1 MRSVL
6 ALKSDIMTSQV
17 PAALNS
23 DPWLVATEAQR
34 QTAELRFQLIGP
46 GIKLVQAGSSVN
58 NVAALLAER
67 LQATDSAVQR
77 QMLAQLGDDV
87 PSHSTL
93 KRWLAAFQREG
104 KAGLLPKHTGRV
116 RQDYGWELRATALY
130 NLPSKPSYSAVS
142 LKLRKEGFDTAS
154 ESRVKAYLKSLPATH
169 GEKSPARVG
178 RHLHKLRHQ
187 KYQPRTLEQIKV
199 GDIYAGDGHACDC
212 YTAHPNTGGLFR
224 PELTAFIDIRS
235 RYVPGWY
242 LSESESALS
251 TVFALSHAMQVHDH
265 IPLFLYLD
273 RGAGYRAKMLNDEAT
288 GFYGRFEMDVI
299 GALPGNP
306 HGKGWIERWFRTVR
320 DHHDKFFAG
329 GQVYCGNDMAE
340 EVNRRLSTDVKS
352 GKRQVPSL
360 AEYAASLSQFV
371 HEYNHTPMDV
381 LDGRTPAQ
389 VWASLEKNPVVLEAE
404 AIVRPR
410 EKRTV
415 RRQMVELHKRQYFAN
430 ELALYDGKQLTVE
443 YDLHNDGTVWLFDA
457 KDRFVCQAGLVRT
470 VGVVPQ
476 SRLDEQREKRVKG
489 QIKRLERKADEARA
503 RAQDSITV
511 DQQLEQLPDLSAPRT
526 PVRLAKK
533 TGVVIDILNPDE

>member
-1 MRSVL
+1 MSSVL
-6 ALKSDIMTSQV
+6 ALKSDIMTSQL

-23 DPWLVATEAQR
+23 DPWLTATEAQR
-34 QTAELRFQLIGP
+34 QTAELRYQLIGP
-46 GIKLVQAGSSVN
+46 GLQLIQAGASVN
-58 NVAALLAER
+58 NVASLLAER
-67 LQATDSAVQR
+67 LRDTDSAVQ
-77 QMLAQLGDDV
+77 QQLLARLGDV
-87 PSHSTL
+87 PSVRTL
-93 KRWLAAFQREG
+93 KRWLSAFQREG
-104 KAGLLPKHTGRV
+104 KAGLLSRHTGRV
-116 RQDYGWELRATALY
+116 RQDYGWELRAMALY
-130 NLPSKPSYSAVS
+130 NLPSKPTYAAVA
-142 LKLRKEGFDTAS
+142 LKLRKEGFDSAT
-154 ESRVKAYLKSLPATH
+154 ESRVKTYLKSLPATV
-169 GEKSPARVG
+169 GPNSPARVG

-199 GDIYAGDGHACDC
+199 GDIYAGDGHTCDC
-212 YTAHPNTGGLFR
+212 YVAHPNTGGVFR

-242 LSESESALS
+242 LSEAESALS
-251 TVFALSHAMQVHDH
+251 TVFALSHAMQTHDH
-265 IPLFLYLD
+265 LPLFLYLD
-273 RGAGYRAKMLNDEAT
+273 RGAGYRSKLLNDEAT
-288 GFYGRFEMDVI
+288 GFYSRFEMDVI

-340 EVNRRLSTDVKS
+340 EVNRRLSSDVKA
-352 GKRQVPSL
+352 GKRKLPSL
-360 AEYAASLSQFV
+360 ADYAASLSQFI

-389 VWASLEKNPVVLEAE
+389 VWASLERNPVVLSAE

-415 RRQMVELHKRQYFAN
+415 RRQMVELHKRQYYAN

-443 YDLHNDGTVWLFDA
+443 YDLHNDAAVWLYDA

-476 SRLDEQREKRVKG
+476 SRLEEQRDKRLQG
-489 QIKRLERKADEARA
+489 QIKRLQKKADEARA
-503 RAQDSITV
+503 RRQDAITIS
-511 DQQLEQLPDLSAPRT
+511 DQLEQLPDLST
-526 PVRLAKK
+526 PLTARVPVK
-533 TGVVIDILNPDE
+533 TGIVIDLLNNDE

>member
-1 MRSVL
+1 MSSVL
-6 ALKSDIMTSQV
+6 ALKSDIMTSQL

-23 DPWLVATEAQR
+23 DPWLTATEAQR
-34 QTAELRFQLIGP
+34 QTAELRYQLIGP
-46 GIKLVQAGSSVN
+46 GLQLIQAGASVN
-58 NVAALLAER
+58 NVASLLAER
-67 LQATDSAVQR
+67 LQDTGSAVQ
-77 QMLAQLGDDV
+77 QQLLARLGDV
-87 PSHSTL
+87 PSVRTL
-93 KRWLAAFQREG
+93 KRWLSAFQREG
-104 KAGLLPKHTGRV
+104 KAGLLSRHTGRV
-116 RQDYGWELRATALY
+116 RQDYGWELRAMALY
-130 NLPSKPSYSAVS
+130 NLPSKPTYAAVA
-142 LKLRKEGFDTAS
+142 LKLRKEGFDSAT
-154 ESRVKAYLKSLPATH
+154 ESRVKTYLKSLPATV
-169 GEKSPARVG
+169 GPNSPARVG

-199 GDIYAGDGHACDC
+199 GDIYAGDGHTCDC
-212 YTAHPNTGGLFR
+212 YVAHPNTGGVFR

-242 LSESESALS
+242 LSEAESALS
-251 TVFALSHAMQVHDH
+251 TVFALSHAMQTHDH
-265 IPLFLYLD
+265 LPLFLYLD
-273 RGAGYRAKMLNDEAT
+273 RGAGYRSKLLNDEAT
-288 GFYGRFEMDVI
+288 GFYSRFEMDVI

-340 EVNRRLSTDVKS
+340 EVNRRLSSDVKA
-352 GKRQVPSL
+352 GKRKLPSL
-360 AEYAASLSQFV
+360 DDYAASLSQFI

-389 VWASLEKNPVVLEAE
+389 VWASLERNPVVLSAE

-415 RRQMVELHKRQYFAN
+415 RRQMVELHKRQYYAN

-443 YDLHNDGTVWLFDA
+443 YDLHNDAAVWLYDA

-476 SRLDEQREKRVKG
+476 SRLEEQRDKRLQG
-489 QIKRLERKADEARA
+489 QIKRLQKKADEARA
-503 RAQDSITV
+503 RRQDAITIS
-511 DQQLEQLPDLSAPRT
+511 DQLEQLPDLST
-526 PVRLAKK
+526 PLTARVPVK
-533 TGVVIDILNPDE
+533 TGIVIDLLNNDE